1 MSLPDVAFHA
11 LAALGRHL
19 TAPVHLRGV
28 RCEPPV
34 WDKGHRLP
42 GTLTPRH
49 YLLCRREGIDRVEI
63 EVETKWG
70 SCRREIPAGDTAP
83 RCREWFGRTSAGLN
97 RLSRTACPPL
107 PQPTARSRRGTT
119 PSGASWVV
127 VTEGTGPSVEPGRRI
142 LFNETVLTRSY
153 AVASSTH
160 FSGEPRRALLDGEE
174 LPPWLVE
181 GITGMRAGERRR
193 LFVLPLSAA
202 RSRDPEH
209 SPADDPLYHDIEL
222 LAIEPRE

>member
-1 MSLPDVAFHA
+1 
-11 LAALGRHL
+11 
-19 TAPVHLRGV
+19 
-28 RCEPPV
+28 
-34 WDKGHRLP
+34 
-42 GTLTPRH
+42 
-49 YLLCRREGIDRVEI
+49 
-63 EVETKWG
+63 
-70 SCRREIPAGDTAP
+70 
-83 RCREWFGRTSAGLN
+83 
-97 RLSRTACPPL
+97 
-107 PQPTARSRRGTT
+107 
-119 PSGASWVV
+119 VV

-222 LAIEPRE
+222 LAIEPRG